1 MAKSYEILSISKEEV
16 VLCADT
22 LVDEDDKVRITAK
35 DMAQI
40 ASVMR
45 DKLHDAL
52 DDSFWEIFSECM
64 EEAVQEVLF

>member
-1 MAKSYEILSISKEEV
+1 MAKSYEVLNINKEEV
-16 VLCADT
+16 VLCADR
-22 LVDEDDKVRITAK
+22 LVDEDEKVRISAK

-40 ASVMR
+40 ASVMS

-52 DDSFWEIFSECM
+52 DDGFWELFSDCL